1 MADRVFKSTRG
12 NLTQAQKRR
21 VREGRAWV
29 QANRQRL
36 SDEALIR
43 KRELLELSAALQA
56 LKREREARG
65 LSLGEVARRSGIDK
79 ANLHRLETDPYP
91 NPTLDT
97 VSRIA
102 HAIGVRLTIGVLPA

>member
-1 MADRVFKSTRG
+1 MDQRQFKSVPG
-12 NLTQAQKRR
+12 KLTDAQKRR
-21 VREGRAWV
+21 VREGQEWV
-29 QANRQRL
+29 KSNRLRL
-36 SDEALIR
+36 TTEALSR